1 MSREQCAF
9 NRLSKKR
16 ISGWLWS
23 SCKLFF
29 VAFIFPLVFLGISS
43 AQNPSD
49 PEQII
54 VSVTLNQENK
64 GEYFVYLA
72 KDKDFLIKENELRT
86 IGFVDPR
93 GAMSSIA
100 GESYISLRSMKGVTF
115 TLNERTLSL
124 DIVANPELLQ
134 KKSLDFTTARPSK
147 IYYPK
152 DNSAFL
158 NYGVNYASGIN
169 DSDPQ
174 AWNVTNELGL
184 RFYDLLFLT
193 NTTYTQTKT
202 DEDFVRLQ
210 SNATY
215 DFRKDMNRLVF
226 GDFFASSG
234 DLGSSVNMGGIG
246 FSKIYNIDPYFIKQ
260 PLFNFSGQ
268 TTLPSEADI
277 YVDGMLL
284 RREKLSPGGFELKN
298 IQYYGGYRNV
308 DIIIKDAFGREQKI
322 ENPFFFND
330 VLLKKGLHEYSYN
343 MGFLR
348 EDYGVKS
355 NSYSDPA
362 LSVFHR
368 YGVSDTLTFG
378 FRGEGTKNLINYG
391 PAISLLANNLGIF
404 SASLSQSTGHYGG
417 LAGIFSH
424 IYQSKRF
431 STQFMIQGNTE
442 NYRTITNR
450 DLTDIMKYQINA
462 GIGYSTGR
470 FGSLSFS
477 YTATKQYQGVDSEI
491 FAATYQRNL
500 AEKLQL
506 SLSFR
511 HMVHNEYG
519 NECSLRLTY
528 YWKDITMSLDHLR
541 DDRNDTTS
549 FQVQKNTPVGEGYGF
564 RATADRKDTPEGES
578 TFFNPFFQ
586 YNGAYGIYSGEYRGI
601 YDKTGSNETYQLSAS
616 GGIVYVAD
624 TVGLTRPVYDSFG
637 LVKIGEIDN
646 VEIFQ
651 NNQRIGK
658 TSTSGK
664 VFIPNMNSYT
674 DNIVAINDTNL
685 PMNYSIGEA
694 SRRVSPPYRSG
705 SFINFDI
712 ERMQG
717 VTGNLKIKIDGTVK
731 AVEFYEINIAVN
743 GKKVV
748 FPTGKGG
755 EFYLENIPPGRY
767 PAQFNYMEKPL
778 TFDIIIPKVDDVI
791 IDLGSIVVENGR

>member
-1 MSREQCAF
+1 MSKEPCAF
-9 NRLSKKR
+9 NRLSIKQ
-16 ISGWLWS
+16 ISGWLWPS
-23 SCKLFF
+23 YKLFF
-29 VAFIFPLVFLGISS
+29 FTFIIPLVFLGISS
-43 AQNPSD
+43 AQDPSG

-54 VSVTLNQENK
+54 VNVTLNQEDK
-64 GEYFVYLA
+64 GEHFVYLA
-72 KDKDFLIKENELRT
+72 KDKDFLIKESELKA
-86 IGFVDPR
+86 IGFLDPQ
-93 GAMSSIA
+93 GAVSVIA
-100 GESYISLRSMKGVTF
+100 GEPHISLRSMKGVSF

-134 KKSLDFTTARPSK
+134 KRSLDFTTARPSK

-158 NYGVNYASGIN
+158 NYGVNYTSGVN
-169 DSDPQ
+169 NSDPQ
-174 AWNVTNELGL
+174 AWNVTNELGM

-215 DFRKDMNRLVF
+215 DFRKDMDRLVF

-234 DLGSSVNMGGIG
+234 NLGSTVNLGGIS

-268 TTLPSEADI
+268 TALPSEADI

-343 MGFLR
+343 IGFLR

-355 NSYSDPA
+355 DSYSDPA
-362 LSVFHR
+362 SSVFHR
-368 YGVSDTLTFG
+368 YGVSDELTLG
-378 FRGEGTKNLINYG
+378 FRGEGSKNLINYG
-391 PAISLLANNLGIF
+391 PAISLLEKNLGIF
-404 SASLSQSTGHYGG
+404 SASLSQSAGKYGG

-424 IYQSKRF
+424 LYQSKRF
-431 STQFMIQGNTE
+431 STQFTIQGNTE
-442 NYRTITNR
+442 NYRVITNR
-450 DLTDIMKYQINA
+450 DLTDIMKYQLNA
-462 GIGYSTGR
+462 GVGYSTGR
-470 FGSLSFS
+470 FGSLSLS
-477 YTATKQYQGVDSEI
+477 YTSTKQYQGIDNEI
-491 FAATYQRNL
+491 FAATYQRNI
-500 AEKLQL
+500 AENLQL

-511 HMVHNEYG
+511 HTVHDEYT

-528 YWKDITMSLDHLR
+528 YWKDITMSLDHYR
-541 DDRNDTTS
+541 DDKNDTTS
-549 FQVQKNTPVGEGYGF
+549 FQIQKNAPVGEGYGF

-586 YNGAYGIYSGEYRGI
+586 YNGRYGIYSGEYRGL

-616 GGIVYVAD
+616 GGIVYVGN

-637 LVKIGEIDN
+637 LIKIGEIQD
-646 VEIFQ
+646 VEVFQ
-651 NNQRIGK
+651 NNQRIGR
-658 TSTSGK
+658 TGTSGK

-674 DNIVAINDTNL
+674 DNIIIINDTNL

-694 SRRVSPPYRSG
+694 SRRVSPPFRSG
-705 SFINFDI
+705 SFINFDVA
-712 ERMQG
+712 RMQG
-717 VTGNLKIKIDGTVK
+717 ITGSLKITTDGAVK
-731 AVEFYEINIAVN
+731 AVEFQEIDITVN
-743 GKKVV
+743 GKKVA

-778 TFDIIIPKVDDVI
+778 TFDIIIPKVDDII